1 MNNDTITV
9 EQQRAQGL
17 LRPQAQ
23 KYVPAGPGRRDLPS
37 MPINASIT
45 HTIDAAPV
53 ATQHVEMKT
62 SAVDRALGFL
72 IASVPLYAGFAL
84 VVLLVTVFYAGVPFL
99 SLPALVIFWL
109 SFVAAWVV
117 GYTYTL
123 SVSAEGVS
131 HFEATQKW
139 SLLREE
145 QRRRWEHY
153 ERLTDQQNGGE

>member
-17 LRPQAQ
+17 RPASQ
-23 KYVPAGPGRRDLPS
+23 KFVPAGPVRRDLPA
-37 MPINASIT
+37 MPINANIN

-53 ATQHVEMKT
+53 ATQHVEMRT
-62 SAVDRALGFL
+62 SAVDRSLGFL
-72 IASVPLYAGFAL
+72 IASVPLYGGFAL
-84 VVLLVTVFYAGVPFL
+84 LVLLVSIFFAGVPLL

-117 GYTYTL
+117 GYCYTL

-131 HFEATQKW
+131 HYEARQKW
-139 SLLREE
+139 GVIREE

-153 ERLTDQQNGGE
+153 ERLTDQQNGGG

>member
-1 MNNDTITV
+1 MNNETITI
-9 EQQRAQGL
+9 EQQEGMGL
-17 LRPQAQ
+17 RRPSQ
-23 KYVPAGPGRRDLPS
+23 KYVPAGPVRRDLPA
-37 MPINASIT
+37 MPLNASVN

-62 SAVDRALGFL
+62 SAVDRSLGFL

-84 VVLLVTVFYAGVPFL
+84 LVLLVSIFFSGVPLL

-117 GYTYTL
+117 GYCYTL

-131 HFEATQKW
+131 HYEARNKW
-139 SLLREE
+139 AVIREE

-153 ERLTDQQNGGE
+153 ERLTGGE

>member
-1 MNNDTITV
+1 MNNDTITIE
-9 EQQRAQGL
+9 EQEGMGL
-17 LRPQAQ
+17 RRPQQ
-23 KYVPAGPGRRDLPS
+23 KYVPAGPVRRDLPS
-37 MPINASIT
+37 MPLNASVN

-62 SAVDRALGFL
+62 SAVDRSLGFL

-84 VVLLVTVFYAGVPFL
+84 LVLLVSIFFGGVPFL

-117 GYTYTL
+117 GYCYTL

-131 HFEATQKW
+131 HYEARQKW
-139 SLLREE
+139 DVIKEE
-145 QRRRWEHY
+145 QRRRWAHY
-153 ERLTDQQNGGE
+153 ERMTEGGNE

>member
-1 MNNDTITV
+1 MNNDTMTV

-17 LRPQAQ
+17 LRQQ
-23 KYVPAGPGRRDLPS
+23 RGFVPAAPLARREAPP
-37 MPINASIT
+37 MPINSEVSMI
-45 HTIDAAPV
+45 IDTPMS
-53 ATQHVEMKT
+53 ATQHVEMRT
-62 SAVDRALGFL
+62 SAVDRSLGFL

-84 VVLLVTVFYAGVPFL
+84 VVLLVSIFFAGVPFL

-109 SFVAAWVV
+109 SFVAAWII
-117 GYTYTL
+117 GYCYTL

-139 SLLREE
+139 DLLREE

-153 ERLTDQQNGGE
+153 ERLTDQQNGGN

>member
-1 MNNDTITV
+1 MNNNTITIE
-9 EQQRAQGL
+9 EQESMGL
-17 LRPQAQ
+17 RRPQS
-23 KYVPAGPGRRDLPS
+23 KYVPAGPVRRDLPA
-37 MPINASIT
+37 MPLNASVN

-62 SAVDRALGFL
+62 SAVDRSLGFL

-84 VVLLVTVFYAGVPFL
+84 LVLLVSIFFSGVPLL

-117 GYTYTL
+117 GYCYTL

-131 HFEATQKW
+131 HYEARNKW
-139 SLLREE
+139 AVIREE

-153 ERLTDQQNGGE
+153 ERLTEGSNE

>member
-1 MNNDTITV
+1 MSDEVITI
-9 EQQRAQGL
+9 EQQRAEGL
-17 LRPQAQ
+17 LRPAQ
-23 KYVPAGPGRRDLPS
+23 RFVPAGPVRRE
-37 MPINASIT
+37 MPVMPVNANIV

-53 ATQHVEMKT
+53 ATQHVEMRT
-62 SAVDRALGFL
+62 SAVDRSLGFL

-84 VVLLVTVFYAGVPFL
+84 LVLLVCIFFAGVPFL

-131 HFEATQKW
+131 HLEARNKW
-139 SLLREE
+139 AVIREE

-153 ERLTDQQNGGE
+153 ERLTDQQNGGK

>member
-1 MNNDTITV
+1 MNNEIITV

-23 KYVPAGPGRRDLPS
+23 RYVPAGPVRRDLPA
-37 MPINASIT
+37 MPINANIN

-53 ATQHVEMKT
+53 ATQHVEMRT

-84 VVLLVTVFYAGVPFL
+84 VVLLVSVFFAHVPFL

-109 SFVAAWVV
+109 SFVAAWVI

-131 HFEATQKW
+131 HYESRQKW
-139 SLLREE
+139 DVIKTE
-145 QRRRWEHY
+145 QRLRWQHY
-153 ERLTDQQNGGE
+153 NRLTDQQNGGG

>member
-17 LRPQAQ
+17 RPASQ
-23 KYVPAGPGRRDLPS
+23 KFVRAGPVRRELPA
-37 MPINASIT
+37 MPINASVN

-53 ATQHVEMKT
+53 ATQHVEMRT
-62 SAVDRALGFL
+62 SAVDRSLGFL
-72 IASVPLYAGFAL
+72 IASVPLYGGFAL
-84 VVLLVTVFYAGVPFL
+84 LVLLVSIFFAGVPLL

-117 GYTYTL
+117 GYCYTL

-131 HFEATQKW
+131 HYEARAKW
-139 SLLREE
+139 RLLERE
-145 QRRRWEHY
+145 QQYRWAHY
-153 ERLTDQQNGGE
+153 ERQIERGNE

>member
-1 MNNDTITV
+1 MKNETITI
-9 EQQRAQGL
+9 EQQEGMGL
-17 LRPQAQ
+17 RRPSQ
-23 KYVPAGPGRRDLPS
+23 KFVPAGPVRRQIPPPPL
-37 MPINASIT
+37 NASVN

-62 SAVDRALGFL
+62 SAVDRSLGFL

-84 VVLLVTVFYAGVPFL
+84 LVLLVSIFFSGVPLL

-117 GYTYTL
+117 GYCYTL

-131 HFEATQKW
+131 HYEARNKW
-139 SLLREE
+139 AVIREE

-153 ERLTDQQNGGE
+153 ERLTEGSNE

>member
-1 MNNDTITV
+1 MNNNTITLE
-9 EQQRAQGL
+9 EQEEAGYR
-17 LRPQAQ
+17 RPIQ
-23 KYVPAGPGRRDLPS
+23 KFVPAGPVRRDLPA
-37 MPINASIT
+37 MPINASVN

-72 IASVPLYAGFAL
+72 IASVPLYGGFAL
-84 VVLLVTVFYAGVPFL
+84 LVLLVSVFFAGVPFL

-117 GYTYTL
+117 GYCYTL

-131 HFEATQKW
+131 HYEARQKW
-139 SLLREE
+139 DVIKEE
-145 QRRRWEHY
+145 QRRRWAHY
-153 ERLTDQQNGGE
+153 EKLTEGSNE

>member
-1 MNNDTITV
+1 MNNETITI
-9 EQQRAQGL
+9 EQQEGMGL
-17 LRPQAQ
+17 RRPSQ
-23 KYVPAGPGRRDLPS
+23 KYVPAGPVRRDLPA
-37 MPINASIT
+37 MPLNASVN

-62 SAVDRALGFL
+62 SAVDRSLGFL

-84 VVLLVTVFYAGVPFL
+84 LVLLVSIFFGGVPFL

-117 GYTYTL
+117 GYCYTL

-131 HFEATQKW
+131 HYEARNKW
-139 SLLREE
+139 AVIREE

-153 ERLTDQQNGGE
+153 ERLTGGE